1 MDLFIFIICIFLCDT
16 YHTFSTFSYII
27 IGINTGFCD
36 TIHMKMPDIFTTFFS
51 DSVWTWV
58 QTIVNSAGKSG
69 EVGTGI
75 GRVEFST
82 CTDIDNNIRT
92 ESVELSNVPAVSLS
106 LSHRFRFCYYHVH
119 LYLFQN
125 IPYGQSSAKL
135 PVTQSLCH
143 LVTQSLGHSI
153 TW

>member
-1 MDLFIFIICIFLCDT
+1 MI
-16 YHTFSTFSYII
+16 HTFSTFSYII

-36 TIHMKMPDIFTTFFS
+36 TIHKKMPDIFTTFFS

-58 QTIVNSAGKSG
+58 QTIVNSAGRSG

-92 ESVELSNVPAVSLS
+92 ESVQLSNVPAVGSS
-106 LSHRFRFCYYHVH
+106 YYVH
-119 LYLFQN
+119 LYF
-125 IPYGQSSAKL
+125 KM
-135 PVTQSLCH
+135 
-143 LVTQSLGHSI
+143 
-153 TW
+153 